1 MARLRNF
8 ACYRDY
14 KRAYTRFSK
23 YKNLC
28 YIRSRPPNRISRYVG
43 GTQGD
48 YNIKVHLIAREDLQI
63 RDAALESARQTSNRV
78 LEKALAKASYFI
90 QMRVYPH
97 HVLRENPLASGA
109 GADRLS
115 TGMAHNYGKP
125 IGLAA
130 QIKKGQSIFTVKTT
144 KEHVALAR
152 AAMKRAAY
160 KLPCQYSIIVEDS
173 TSKKAMDAHAKQ
185 TVHKSTKPKTASVAK
200 TVKTEKPK
208 AKAAA

>member
-28 YIRSRPPNRISRYVG
+28 YIRSRPANRISRYVG
-43 GTQGD
+43 GTQSI
-48 YNIKVHLIAREDLQI
+48 YPISVHLIAREDLQI

-78 LEKALAKASYFI
+78 LEKALAKASYFM

-130 QIKKGQSIFTVKTT
+130 QIKKGQPVFTVKTT
-144 KEHVALAR
+144 KEHIALAR
-152 AAMKRAAY
+152 SAMKRAAY
-160 KLPCQYSIIVEDS
+160 KLPCKYSIIVEDS
-173 TSKKAMDAHAKQ
+173 TSKKAKDALAKQ
-185 TVHKSTKPKTASVAK
+185 TSSKAQKPNAKVAATA
-200 TVKTEKPK
+200 
-208 AKAAA
+208 